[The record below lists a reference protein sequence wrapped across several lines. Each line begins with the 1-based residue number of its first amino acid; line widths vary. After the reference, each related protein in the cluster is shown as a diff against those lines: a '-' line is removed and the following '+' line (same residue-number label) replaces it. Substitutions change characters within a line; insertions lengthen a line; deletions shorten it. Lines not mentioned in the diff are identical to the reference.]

1 MKTYE
6 ELVEKCKELVEKGWT
21 PESVRECFEAY
32 SEFGIDAIQ
41 SAMNEALLNNGF
53 SDNVLDYR
61 PNLENLKALGLE
73 EDYVFQALAYMGNA
87 SQFMSWANT
96 VLELVEEVPEQL
108 KQDIK
113 KVHSGIWEMQEKL
126 REYKKEDDK

>member
-6 ELVEKCKELVEKGWT
+6 ELVENCKVLVEKGWT
-21 PESVRECFEAY
+21 PETVCECFEAY
-32 SEFGIDAIQ
+32 SEFGTDIIQ
-41 SAMNEALLNNGF
+41 SAMNEAILKNGF

-61 PNLENLKALGLE
+61 PNLKNLKAIGKE
-73 EDYVFQALAYMGNA
+73 DDYVFQALAYMGHA

-96 VLELVEEVPEQL
+96 VLALVDDVPEQL

-113 KVHSGIWEMQEKL
+113 KVHSGIYEMQEKL
-126 REYKKEDDK
+126 RGYKKEDDE